1 MTANKRIK
9 GEKMTKYVM
18 KNLSPKGLQKLL
30 IESSKLIIK
39 FNPDASYS
47 VNSTEGDMGYSART
61 AIEHYGLTRE
71 EHLNDLLNFRM
82 VFEAAIS
89 KKYGVKFTYKSNED
103 LADKY
108 RKKRVPQ
115 NIQVQSGLLDCIIAE
130 LNIIRVDVTPLFS
143 RGAA

>member
-1 MTANKRIK
+1 
-9 GEKMTKYVM
+9 
-18 KNLSPKGLQKLL
+18 
-30 IESSKLIIK
+30 
-39 FNPDASYS
+39 
-47 VNSTEGDMGYSART
+47 
-61 AIEHYGLTRE
+61 
-71 EHLNDLLNFRM
+71 
-82 VFEAAIS
+82 
-89 KKYGVKFTYKSNED
+89 VKFTYKSNED

>member
-1 MTANKRIK
+1 
-9 GEKMTKYVM
+9 M
-18 KNLSPKGLQKLL
+18 KNLSPKGVQKLL
-30 IESSKLIIK
+30 IEASKLIIK
-39 FNPDASYS
+39 LKPDASYS
-47 VNSTEGDMGYSART
+47 ASSTEGDMGYFART

-71 EHLNDLLNFRM
+71 EHLNDFLNFRM

-89 KKYGVKFTYKSNED
+89 KKYGVKFTYESNEY

-130 LNIIRVDVTPLFS
+130 LNIIRVDITPWFS

>member
-1 MTANKRIK
+1 
-9 GEKMTKYVM
+9 MTKYVM
-18 KNLSPKGLQKLL
+18 KNLSPKGVQKLL
-30 IESSKLIIK
+30 IEASKLIIK
-39 FNPDASYS
+39 LKPDASYS
-47 VNSTEGDMGYSART
+47 ASSTEGDMGYFART

-71 EHLNDLLNFRM
+71 EHLNDFLNFRM

-89 KKYGVKFTYKSNED
+89 KKYGVKFTYESNEY

-130 LNIIRVDVTPLFS
+130 LNIIRVDITPWFS

>member
-1 MTANKRIK
+1 
-9 GEKMTKYVM
+9 MTKYVM
-18 KNLSPKGLQKLL
+18 KNLSPKGVQKLL
-30 IESSKLIIK
+30 IEASKLIIK
-39 FNPDASYS
+39 LKPDANYS
-47 VNSTEGDMGYSART
+47 ASSTEGDMGYFART

-71 EHLNDLLNFRM
+71 EHLNDLLKFRM

-89 KKYGVKFTYKSNED
+89 KKYGVKFTYESNEY

-130 LNIIRVDVTPLFS
+130 LNIIRIDITPWFS

>member
-1 MTANKRIK
+1 MTANTRIK

-18 KNLSPKGLQKLL
+18 KNLSLKGVQKLL

-47 VNSTEGDMGYSART
+47 SNSTEGDMGYSART

-82 VFEAAIS
+82 VFEAALS
-89 KKYGVKFTYKSNED
+89 KKYGVKF
-103 LADKY
+103 
-108 RKKRVPQ
+108 KK
-115 NIQVQSGLLDCIIAE
+115 
-130 LNIIRVDVTPLFS
+130 
-143 RGAA
+143 

>member
-1 MTANKRIK
+1 
-9 GEKMTKYVM
+9 MTKYVM
-18 KNLSPKGLQKLL
+18 KNLSPKGVQKLL
-30 IESSKLIIK
+30 KEASKLIIK
-39 FNPDASYS
+39 FNPGASYS
-47 VNSTEGDMGYSART
+47 ATSTEGDMGNSART
-61 AIEHYGLTRE
+61 VIEHYGLTRE
-71 EHLNDLLNFRM
+71 EHLNDLLRFRM
-82 VFEAAIS
+82 MFEAAIS
-89 KKYGVKFTYKSNED
+89 KKYGVIFTYKSNED